1 MLYDEFLK
9 LSFEERK
16 KILREIDTSTPE
28 GRKNA
33 DDVINYYDSDAVNT
47 LLLNVRTL
55 TEDDLVSIFK
65 RFSGTK
71 SCYIRGQSF
80 AGHPNFTLNVLN
92 QIKSK
97 RSFLG
102 NSVLVAAAK
111 TTKNE
116 EIYNILYSLGKK
128 SILNACK
135 NNPHFDFRENEELSE
150 NIKLILFMVNSGEIS
165 ENTGLEILNK
175 FNVPAAV
182 IIAMFKQ
189 NSKWRKFILE
199 HNKLKFESI
208 DEQFMIANDFE
219 TDEKILYELSR
230 VVENND
236 VKKAILAHPNC
247 TLEIARNMFK

>member
-116 EIYNILYSLGKK
+116 EIYLFLPQQFLYFFPL
-128 SILNACK
+128 
-135 NNPHFDFRENEELSE
+135 PHGQ
-150 NIKLILFMVNSGEIS
+150 I
-165 ENTGLEILNK
+165 
-175 FNVPAAV
+175 
-182 IIAMFKQ
+182 
-189 NSKWRKFILE
+189 
-199 HNKLKFESI
+199 
-208 DEQFMIANDFE
+208 
-219 TDEKILYELSR
+219 
-230 VVENND
+230 
-236 VKKAILAHPNC
+236 
-247 TLEIARNMFK
+247 

>member
-111 TTKNE
+111 TT
-116 EIYNILYSLGKK
+116 
-128 SILNACK
+128 
-135 NNPHFDFRENEELSE
+135 
-150 NIKLILFMVNSGEIS
+150 NSGEIS